1 MLQRHRRGR
10 YSAHHTLLPV
20 ERETGQETQ
29 CAQCPH
35 RLEAQQLPKD
45 TGSLPSLAPRAGTAA
60 AGHSQ
65 GAEGTL
71 TEKLQPLFPTRP
83 VYLFSAP
90 SPEAPH

>member
-45 TGSLPSLAPRAGTAA
+45 TGSLPSLTPRAGTAA